1 MKIYE
6 FLDSPDKWC
15 GGAMARNARGEP
27 CNMNS
32 SEACKWC
39 LIGALNV
46 CYKGVTRNKLGR
58 KLDLEVKKRG
68 RGPDTAVE
76 FNDCCGYDAVIAL
89 VRELD
94 I

>member
-15 GGAMARNARGEP
+15 GGAMARNSRGEP

-46 CYKGVTRNKLGR
+46 CYKGATRNKLGT
-58 KLDLEVKKRG
+58 KLDIAARKRRPG
-68 RGPDTAVE
+68 VGSAVE
-76 FNDCCGYDAVIAL
+76 FNDRFGYDAVIDLA
-89 VRELD
+89 RELD